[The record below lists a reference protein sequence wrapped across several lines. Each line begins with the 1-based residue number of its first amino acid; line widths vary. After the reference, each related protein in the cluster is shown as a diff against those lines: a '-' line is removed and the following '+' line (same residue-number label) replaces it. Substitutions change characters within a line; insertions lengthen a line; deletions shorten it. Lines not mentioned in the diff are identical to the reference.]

1 VPTVLVRIVMSDNVG
16 DARGHQFPTAFLM
29 PVDVEK
35 PGTVL
40 EGFILVGSTEQGN
53 ASDQNSIGPRF
64 CLAVGNFEDLEG
76 DASGT
81 IGA

>member
-1 VPTVLVRIVMSDNVG
+1 VPTVPVRIVISDDVG
-16 DARGHQFPTAFLM
+16 DTRGHQFPAAFLM
-29 PVDVEK
+29 PVDNEK

-53 ASDQNSIGPRF
+53 ARDQNGIGPRF
-64 CLAVGNFEDLEG
+64 CLGVGNLEDLEG

>member
-1 VPTVLVRIVMSDNVG
+1 
-16 DARGHQFPTAFLM
+16 M
-29 PVDVEK
+29 PVDNEK

-53 ASDQNSIGPRF
+53 ARDQNGIGPRF
-64 CLAVGNFEDLEG
+64 CLGVGNLEDLEG